1 MEAVRNNK
9 AECTRRPRQLH
20 HPHPPKAPTLSVFS
34 DARTGQQ
41 AWAGPESGAGGG
53 SAARE
58 LSRRQRLSLPL
69 ALEDQSRSK
78 PPPTLRPSSS
88 LRLPQPRKCQRPTFT
103 LPLSVRGGKWASAP
117 PTPCAPG
124 QRPFP
129 EQRSAG
135 RWQAIAPPGRGVR
148 WLAHS
153 LELFLLALVRGQ
165 ENAVFEIKR
174 RVCLPAS

>member
-1 MEAVRNNK
+1 MYTQASAASPPAPAK
-9 AECTRRPRQLH
+9 G
-20 HPHPPKAPTLSVFS
+20 PHVSVFS
-34 DARTGQQ
+34 DARTGRQ

-69 ALEDQSRSK
+69 ARALEDQSRSK

-88 LRLPQPRKCQRPTFT
+88 LRLPQPRKCQRPTFA
-103 LPLSVRGGKWASAP
+103 LPFSVRGGKWASAP

-135 RWQAIAPPGRGVR
+135 RWQAIRTPRPRGSV
-148 WLAHS
+148 AS
-153 LELFLLALVRGQ
+153 ALLGVI
-165 ENAVFEIKR
+165 F
-174 RVCLPAS
+174 ASACQRPRECGL